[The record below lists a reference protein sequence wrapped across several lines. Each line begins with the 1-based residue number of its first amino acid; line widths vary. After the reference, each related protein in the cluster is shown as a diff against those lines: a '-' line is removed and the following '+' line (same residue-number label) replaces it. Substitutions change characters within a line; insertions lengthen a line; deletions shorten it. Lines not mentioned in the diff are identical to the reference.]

1 MNHRGLTADFACPRR
16 PLLCRDMASK
26 RGPETCRSCRRSFK
40 TTLNPC
46 VADPQPENLL
56 KRRAAGAAQCKP
68 CYNFMMYEDPY
79 RGMSTEDRYEHC
91 DNEENYEV
99 YMSRLKAWEESR
111 RKGGRRARSSGSTAV
126 EAVNESSLETRQ
138 VMGYLWPVSLLKSH
152 GKPVPKKLQS
162 IPHMGRQVKGAILHE
177 FVVGAIEVA
186 TQSAKKARKTTI
198 VADDTSDNDD
208 PASAFAST
216 QKSVAISSVASST
229 EGQDIQLKCKIKGNT
244 DSDDEMAA
252 ILWGDSIIGG
262 FLSGKAL
269 IYICLVLVFVM
280 SVTVPQMLIL
290 NS

>member
-1 MNHRGLTADFACPRR
+1 
-16 PLLCRDMASK
+16 
-26 RGPETCRSCRRSFK
+26 
-40 TTLNPC
+40 
-46 VADPQPENLL
+46 
-56 KRRAAGAAQCKP
+56 
-68 CYNFMMYEDPY
+68 
-79 RGMSTEDRYEHC
+79 
-91 DNEENYEV
+91 
-99 YMSRLKAWEESR
+99 
-111 RKGGRRARSSGSTAV
+111 
-126 EAVNESSLETRQ
+126 
-138 VMGYLWPVSLLKSH
+138 MGYLWPVSLLKSH

-208 PASAFAST
+208 PASAFASM

-269 IYICLVLVFVM
+269 ICM
-280 SVTVPQMLIL
+280 SSIGVCNECYSPPNANLKFL
-290 NS
+290 NPTTP